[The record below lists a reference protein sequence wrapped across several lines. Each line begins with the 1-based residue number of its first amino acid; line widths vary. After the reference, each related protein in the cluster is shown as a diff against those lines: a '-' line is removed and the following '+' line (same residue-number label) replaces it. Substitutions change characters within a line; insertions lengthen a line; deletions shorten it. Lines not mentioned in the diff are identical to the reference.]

1 MSFTKI
7 NHRYKC
13 HYRLIAVGCSR
24 KLSKLG
30 IIFGTPHK
38 VPSYDIQRNLT
49 FAKHEAVIISASDID
64 FGLKGEG
71 CHEGNHVLIQR

>member
-13 HYRLIAVGCSR
+13 HHKLIAVSCSR
-24 KLSKLG
+24 KLSKLE

-38 VPSYDIQRNLT
+38 GLSYGIQRNLT

-64 FGLKGEG
+64 FGLKGVG
-71 CHEGNHVLIQR
+71 MP